1 MKLCCIDTDSFIL
14 FIKKDAILKDITK
27 GVETR
32 FDTSN
37 YELDRPLPK
46 VENKEKLL
54 INEILIRCKRNNKA
68 VGLRVKT

>member
-14 FIKKDAILKDITK
+14 FIKKDAILKDITE

-46 VENKEKLL
+46 VKNKEKLL
-54 INEILIRCKRNNKA
+54 D
-68 VGLRVKT
+68 

>member
-14 FIKKDAILKDITK
+14 FIKKDAILKDITE

-46 VENKEKLL
+46 VKNKEKLL
-54 INEILIRCKRNNKA
+54 INEILIRCKRYNKA